1 MKRWKIY
8 WNGKNQE
15 EILELN
21 NIVEMRNLIDM
32 LNNRLE
38 RRKKEKRRRE
48 CLGRSVKC
56 KIALKI

>member
-38 RRKKEKRRRE
+38 RRKKEKRRE

>member
-8 WNGKNQE
+8 WNRKNQE

-21 NIVEMRNLIDM
+21 NTVEMINLIDM

-38 RRKKEKRRRE
+38 RRKKEKQKM
-48 CLGRSVKC
+48 LG
-56 KIALKI
+56 

>member
-21 NIVEMRNLIDM
+21 NIVEMRNMIDM
-32 LNNRLE
+32 LNNQLE
-38 RRKKEKRRRE
+38 RRKKEKRNRE

>member
-21 NIVEMRNLIDM
+21 NTVEMRNLIDM

-38 RRKKEKRRRE
+38 RRKKEKQRMF
-48 CLGRSVKC
+48 G
-56 KIALKI
+56 